1 MTDDCSMKTKYQ
13 YGKFDYR
20 YEEEMFGHLEEAF
33 NRQNTADTRLLLIG
47 NYPINGIK
55 TNAIAITPTSIVQ
68 FIFKDYAGDIITSQE
83 GTWTTP
89 DGKIVEGGYGGTS
102 PYRQACIGKKE
113 AEKWFGRIVKNGTRI
128 KICLVFRA
136 GAHLLAPDMYDNQDW
151 LDIINIDHIK
161 EYLKSLLSES
171 DTPQA
176 CAVDELRGELN
187 LQDSDHRKEE
197 ELIHTET
204 AQDYFEGLE
213 RMCQADMAIDEKYAT
228 LSQILNNAIE
238 QKIKGISIKFSGLFS
253 KIQYL
258 VREYDIDKSVS
269 IAINDA
275 RVHIHKMASIDEEKL
290 TEYFA
295 TDLKAICKFI
305 SCIYDYAIIP
315 NTLEE
320 RFPIGR
326 KADNRERVK
335 DIFGENVDYMR
346 CTIDAWDD
354 SYIYVTMAENGEQ
367 AKVDYTTP
375 HKYNLNESW
384 SYIGKLLES
393 GETINL
399 VKPRIK
405 NNIIFPELII
415 YIPDNLVNVTAVA
428 GCFEEYGDSYKMN
441 LINMLKPN
449 VCTQAILLGNFAGQ
463 LLDESSYHKN
473 LSYQESVRRYFKKN
487 ALSFACCKDQ
497 LATFHAEAKSQ
508 KNIIEDVINNQKI
521 HGKNGKVISS
531 DDLMLEPSYF
541 CEVLG
546 LQGRMDFIH
555 YNLDTIIEQ
564 KSGKSAWSGNAAM
577 AKQQIKHYVQLLLYR
592 AIFHYAYN
600 KVDYDHM
607 ASWLF
612 YSRYN
617 QGLLELGSWPKLL
630 FEAIKIRNL
639 IVWSQKLYTQNG
651 MGTLEDLSADK
662 IFPNVKDELFLKWGK
677 DGINQLLAPIHK
689 ASALEKAYYYRFLRF
704 IANEQMLSKLGNK
717 TKEDSGLATMW
728 NSNLA
733 ERKQAGN
740 IYDKLVMQEPLGE
753 AEIEMVKFKFGE
765 KVDQDTSNFRTGDI
779 VVFYPYDAK
788 EEPNVT
794 KTVVFRGNITNIE
807 VEHIEVFLRNGQNKN
822 VFRSIE
828 QDYKARRRQ
837 LVWAIEHDYMD
848 SSYSAL
854 YKGLQAFLSANQDRK
869 DLILGLRKPQ
879 IDTSIQLEGKYG
891 TEEFDDLALRTKQ
904 AQDIYLI
911 VGPPGTG
918 KTSFGML
925 NVLQEH
931 LTIPG
936 TSILLMAYTNR
947 AVDEICSKL
956 VEQGLDFIR
965 LGSAFNCN
973 PEYREY
979 LLDSKIEAMP
989 QGKIEDV
996 KNLITRSRIFCGTTT
1011 AFNGKMDI
1019 FNIKK
1024 FDLAIIDEASQILEP
1039 FILGLLSAKHVENG
1053 KQENAISKFV
1063 LIGDEKQLPAVVQQ
1077 EKSESAVNEP
1087 ILNEIGLT
1095 DCGLSLFER
1104 FEKLLTK
1111 TDERYCHVLTHQGRM
1126 HPEIAQF
1133 PNMAF
1138 YQNSLKIVPTEHQKE
1153 PTPTEVKGKN
1163 GIQDLLYTRRVAF
1176 LSCTPSPDV
1185 KESDKVNSM
1194 EAQMIA
1200 ATVIQGYLKMKDNF
1214 DVHKSIGVIVPYR
1227 NQISTI
1233 RDMIDKM
1240 GLEQGITCLHDIT
1253 IDTVERYQ
1261 GSQRDLIIYGFTAKK
1276 SYQLNFLTANQ
1287 YYDEN
1292 DDCIIDRKLNVAMT
1306 RAKRNLVLIGY
1317 EQLLRQNIIFDKLIE
1332 YCNSIQSLFSIDVAR
1347 YVKGDFAVPKRE

>member
-1 MTDDCSMKTKYQ
+1 MKTNYQ
-13 YGKFDYR
+13 YGQFDYR
-20 YEEEMFGHLEEAF
+20 YEELMFGHLKKAF
-33 NRQNTADTRLLLIG
+33 DRVDTDNHVLLIE

-55 TNAIAITPTSIVQ
+55 ANAIAITPSAIVQ
-68 FIFKDYAGDIITSQE
+68 FIFKNYAGEIITTE
-83 GTWTTP
+83 KGTWTTP
-89 DGKIVEGGYGGTS
+89 DGKIVEGGHGGTS
-102 PYRQACIGKKE
+102 PYKQACICKKE
-113 AEKWFGRIVKNGTRI
+113 VEKWFGRIVKNGIKT
-128 KICLVFRA
+128 KICLVFGA
-136 GAHLLAPDMYDNQDW
+136 GAHLSSPDIYASQDW
-151 LDIINIDHIK
+151 LDIINIDHIDT
-161 EYLKSLLSES
+161 YLKKLLSEPN
-171 DTPQA
+171 TTHA
-176 CAVDELRGELN
+176 CLVDELRDELN
-187 LQDSDHRKEE
+187 LQDGNHHKENELVHTQTAQEYFE
-197 ELIHTET
+197 EL
-204 AQDYFEGLE
+204 E
-213 RMCQADMAIDEKYAT
+213 RTSLADMAIDEKYAA
-228 LSQILNNAIE
+228 LAQVLNNAIE
-238 QKIKGISIKFSGLFS
+238 QKIKGISIKFAGLFS

-275 RVHIHKMASIDEEKL
+275 RVHIHNMASINEEELKGH
-290 TEYFA
+290 FA
-295 TDLKAICKFI
+295 TDLKAVCKFI
-305 SCIYDYAIIP
+305 SCVYDNATIP
-315 NTLEE
+315 HSLESQ
-320 RFPIGR
+320 FPIYR
-326 KADNRERVK
+326 KADDRERIK
-335 DIFGENVDYMR
+335 DALGKNVDYIR
-346 CTIDAWDD
+346 CTIDAWDE
-354 SYIYVTMAENGEQ
+354 SYIYVTMAKNGKQ

-375 HKYNLNESW
+375 HKFNLNESW

-399 VKPRIK
+399 VKPRMK
-405 NNIIFPELII
+405 NGIVFPELII

-441 LINMLKPN
+441 LVNMLKPN

-463 LLDESSYHKN
+463 LLDEASYHKN
-473 LSYQESVRRYFKKN
+473 LSYQESVRRYFRKN
-487 ALSFACCKDQ
+487 ALSFACCKDP
-497 LATFHAEAKSQ
+497 LATFHVEARKQ
-508 KNIIEDVINNQKI
+508 KDIIEDVINNQKI

-564 KSGKSAWSGNAAM
+564 KSGKSAWSGKATTARQ
-577 AKQQIKHYVQLLLYR
+577 KIKHSVQLLLYR

-612 YSRYN
+612 YSKYN

-651 MGTLEDLSADK
+651 MGALEELTADK
-662 IFPNVKDELFLKWGK
+662 IFPQVKDEHFLKWDK
-677 DGINQLLAPIHK
+677 DKINQLLAPIHE
-689 ASALEKAYYYRFLRF
+689 ASALEKAYYYRFMRF
-704 IANEQMLSKLGNK
+704 IANEQMLSKLGNR

-728 NSNLA
+728 NSSVA
-733 ERKQAGN
+733 ERKLAGN
-740 IYDKLVMQEPLGE
+740 IYDKLVMQEPQGE
-753 AEIEMVKFKFGE
+753 AEIEMVSFKMGE

-779 VVFYPYDAK
+779 VVFYPYDAE

-794 KTVVFRGNITNIE
+794 KAVVFRGNITHIDAENIE
-807 VEHIEVFLRNGQNKN
+807 VCLRNGQNKN

-828 QDYKARRRQ
+828 QDYKSRRRP
-837 LVWAIEHDYMD
+837 LVWAIEHDHMD
-848 SSYSAL
+848 ASFSSL

-869 DLILGLRKPQ
+869 DLILGQRMPR
-879 IDTSIQLEGKYG
+879 IDTSMQLEGKYKS
-891 TEEFDDLALRTKQ
+891 EEFDNLALKTKQ

-965 LGSAFNCN
+965 MGSAFNCSH
-973 PEYREY
+973 EYRKY

-996 KNLITRSRIFCGTTT
+996 KTLITRCRIFCGTTT
-1011 AFNGKMDI
+1011 AFNGKTDI

-1039 FILGLLSAKHVENG
+1039 FIIGLLSAKHVENG
-1053 KQENAISKFV
+1053 KQENAIAKFV

-1077 EKSESAVNEP
+1077 GKDESAVNDP
-1087 ILNEIGLT
+1087 MLNEIGLT

-1104 FEKLLTK
+1104 FEKLLSK
-1111 TDERYCHVLTHQGRM
+1111 KDERYCHVLTHQGRM

-1133 PNMAF
+1133 PNRAF
-1138 YQNSLKIVPTEHQKE
+1138 YQNTLKIVPTKHQKE
-1153 PTPTEVKGKN
+1153 ITPKEGEGLN
-1163 GIQDLLYTRRVAF
+1163 GIQDLLHTRRVAF
-1176 LSCTPSPDV
+1176 LSCTPSPDM

-1194 EAQMIA
+1194 EARMIA
-1200 ATVIQGYLKMKDNF
+1200 ATVIQGYLKMKDKF
-1214 DVHKSIGVIVPYR
+1214 DVYKSIGVIVPYR

-1240 GLEQGITCLHDIT
+1240 GHEQGIYCLHDIT

-1261 GSQRDLIIYGFTAKK
+1261 GSQRELIIYGFTAKK
-1276 SYQLNFLTANQ
+1276 SYQLNFLAANQ

-1306 RAKRNLVLIGY
+1306 RAKSNLVLIGY
-1317 EQLLRQNIIFDKLIE
+1317 EQLLRQNIIFDQLIE
-1332 YCNSIQSLFSIDVAR
+1332 YCNSIQSHFGIDVDQ
-1347 YVKGDFAVPKRE
+1347 YVKGNFTVPNRD